1 MYVYIVPGPVLNLR
15 SRPTDVTFEWDPPVP
30 TGKHGQI
37 VSYTVVYGELG
48 VDGTRVSLTN
58 DTTSYTISLT
68 GENYMHMDSIIFF
81 INPL

>member
-1 MYVYIVPGPVLNLR
+1 MPGPVLNLR
-15 SRPTDVTFEWDPPVP
+15 TRPTDVTFKWDPPVP

-37 VSYTVVYGELG
+37 VSYTVVYGELD

-81 INPL
+81 INVL